1 MSQSLLEQLLSQLH
15 LEMAQTMLAD
25 LRDPE
30 KRSPQLYNAIIKFL
44 KDNGIEI
51 DPPKSQEQ
59 REAEANAQSSAGQ
72 IAALSRELPPVL
84 ADDEEFAQY
93 H

>member
-1 MSQSLLEQLLSQLH
+1 MAVSLLEQLLGQLH

-25 LRDPE
+25 LRDPD

-51 DPPKSQEQ
+51 EPRSPE
-59 REAEANAQSSAGQ
+59 EAEKAAKEKSSAAQ
-72 IAALSRELPPVL
+72 IRDLANELPPVL

>member
-1 MSQSLLEQLLSQLH
+1 MSRLEELLAQVH
-15 LEMAQTMLAD
+15 LEVAQNMLAD

-30 KRSPQLYNAIIKFL
+30 KRTPALYNAIIKFL

-51 DPPKSQEQ
+51 EPKSMTEK
-59 REAEANAQSSAGQ
+59 EAAEKERTSAAQ
-72 IAALSRELPPVL
+72 IAALSTELPPVL
-84 ADDEEFAQY
+84 ADDEEFHQF